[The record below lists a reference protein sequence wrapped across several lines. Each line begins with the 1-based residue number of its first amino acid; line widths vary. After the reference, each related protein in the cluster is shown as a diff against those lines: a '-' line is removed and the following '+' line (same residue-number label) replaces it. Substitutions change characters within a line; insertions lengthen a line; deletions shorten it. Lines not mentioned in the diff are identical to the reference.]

1 MKENKVFDIISNI
14 IFVVL
19 IVCSILL
26 TVKNTCFIQIVVS
39 GSSMSPTLTT
49 NEYGYANKTQSAI
62 DNIDR
67 FDIIIFDVTDG
78 ENTTGLIKR
87 VVGLPGETIEFKG
100 ENFDL
105 YVDDVLV
112 EQSFISLETQKKTG
126 LNLNYGF
133 SKDTPIKLDETSYFV
148 LGDNR
153 ANSRDSLHGLG
164 LVDKSQIV
172 GVLVAIFGSCSS
184 LNQKD
189 DVLICEDKKIENIRF
204 F

>member
-1 MKENKVFDIISNI
+1 MKNNKVLDIISNI
-14 IFVVL
+14 IFIIL
-19 IVCSILL
+19 IICSILL
-26 TVKNTCFIQIVVS
+26 TIKNTCFIQIVVS
-39 GSSMSPTLTT
+39 GSSMSPTLKT
-49 NEYGYANKTQSAI
+49 NEFGYANKTRSAI

-67 FDIIIFDVTDG
+67 FDIIIFDVVEG
-78 ENTTGLIKR
+78 EQTTGLIKR
-87 VVGLPGETIEFKG
+87 VVGLPGETVEFKG

-105 YVDDVLV
+105 YINNELV

-133 SKDTPIKLDETSYFV
+133 NKDTPIVLDDNSYFV

-164 LVDKSQIV
+164 LIKKEQIK
-172 GVLVAIFGSCSS
+172 GVLVVIFGSCSS
-184 LNQKD
+184 LTQNED
-189 DVLICEDKKIENIRF
+189 ALICEDKKIENIRF